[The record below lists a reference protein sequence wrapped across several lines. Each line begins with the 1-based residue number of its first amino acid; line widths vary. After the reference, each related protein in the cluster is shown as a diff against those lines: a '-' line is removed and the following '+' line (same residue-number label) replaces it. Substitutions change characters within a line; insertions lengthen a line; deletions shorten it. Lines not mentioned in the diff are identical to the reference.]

1 MYPVVIST
9 DSIAKDL
16 QKMLRSGSNPKVVS
30 LSVAPKLVGIKPRTN
45 AAGTS
50 VSAVFVHGE
59 ELDDIMDKYNGTTT
73 RVVVDRR
80 PRGAFTPTEL
90 HPPRSS
96 VQPPARSSAAA
107 STPTQLHRSRSS
119 AQPPARSST
128 QEAPARSGQ
137 PLSQP
142 RPDTARREGG
152 STDSRRR
159 EGDPRVERTEPRVER
174 RTEASV
180 DDRRRADGRRV

>member
-96 VQPPARSSAAA
+96 
-107 STPTQLHRSRSS
+107 

-159 EGDPRVERTEPRVER
+159 EGDPSVGERRTGPRVVERRTEPRVER